1 MPITLISA
9 SLLGLLLVYL
19 SYMVTNVRRRPT
31 HGTAESD
38 GDDLNNAVRA
48 HGNLI
53 EYAPMMLILIGL
65 LEQMQYNFYFVAG
78 LAGTFVVARYMHGLT
93 FGKID
98 GFNRYR
104 FMGTLLTFLTILVA
118 SLAGLFKAYQMMA
131 MPAA

>member
-31 HGTAESD
+31 HGAAESD
-38 GDDLNNAVRA
+38 GDDLHNAVRA

-53 EYAPMMLILIGL
+53 EYAPLGLILIGL
-65 LEQMQYNFYFVAG
+65 LERSNGNFYFVAG
-78 LAGTFVVARYMHGLT
+78 LAAVFVVARYMHGLT

-104 FMGTLLTFLTILVA
+104 FMGTLLTFVSLLVA
-118 SLAGLFKAYQMMA
+118 SIAGLVEGYFMVAG
-131 MPAA
+131 

>member
-38 GDDLNNAVRA
+38 GDDLHNAVRA

-53 EYAPMMLILIGL
+53 EYAPMGLILIGL
-65 LEQMQYNFYFVAG
+65 LERSNSNFYFVAI
-78 LAGTFVVARYMHGLT
+78 LAAIFVVARYMHGLT

-104 FMGTLLTFLTILVA
+104 FMGTLFTFISLLVA
-118 SLAGLFKAYQMMA
+118 SIAGLLEGYFMVAG
-131 MPAA
+131 

>member
-19 SYMVTNVRRRPT
+19 SYMVTVVRRRPT

-38 GDDLNNAVRA
+38 GDDLHNAVRA

-53 EYAPMMLILIGL
+53 EYAPMGLILIGL
-65 LEQMQYNFYFVAG
+65 LEQMSGNFMFVAG
-78 LAGTFVVARYMHGLT
+78 LAGVFVVARYMHGLT

-98 GFNRYR
+98 GFNPFR
-104 FMGTLLTFLTILVA
+104 FWGTLLTFVSLLVA
-118 SLAGLFKAYQMMA
+118 SVAGLVKGYFMVIG
-131 MPAA
+131 